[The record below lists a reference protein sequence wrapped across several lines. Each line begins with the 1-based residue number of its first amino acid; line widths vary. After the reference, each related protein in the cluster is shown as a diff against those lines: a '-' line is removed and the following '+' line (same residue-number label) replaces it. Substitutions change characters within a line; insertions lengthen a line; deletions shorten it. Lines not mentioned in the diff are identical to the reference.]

1 MLQQPM
7 KVTTATW
14 AAGLVT
20 VTFTNPIPGPPIVGD
35 TIELVFSGFQ
45 PIGPG
50 YNGLYVCTVTGPNTV
65 TYAVT
70 TSPGATTVVGT
81 AQWYSAIELSQMA
94 TVLFLLPRGNMTDV
108 WVLETWL

>member
-1 MLQQPM
+1 ML
-7 KVTTATW
+7 
-14 AAGLVT
+14 
-20 VTFTNPIPGPPIVGD
+20 PIVGD

-50 YNGLYVCTVTGPNTV
+50 YNGLYVCTVTGPSTV

-94 TVLFLLPRGNMTDV
+94 TTYFAQGNMMGV
-108 WVLETWL
+108 WVLELGYDFPKILSNNVTSFGKLVEC